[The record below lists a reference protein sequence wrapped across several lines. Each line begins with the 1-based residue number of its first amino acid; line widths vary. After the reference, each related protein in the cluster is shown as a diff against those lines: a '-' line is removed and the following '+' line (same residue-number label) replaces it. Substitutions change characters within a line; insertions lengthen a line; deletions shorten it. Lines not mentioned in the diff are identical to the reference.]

1 MPASSCH
8 RNLTLAGY
16 PHRCW
21 PLTWL
26 IRISALA
33 VAVAVDDASA
43 HRMPMADAGCGAF
56 FRGD

>member
-33 VAVAVDDASA
+33 VAVDDASA